1 MVVTRI
7 YFYRLSNGKSTLSV
21 SLGPI
26 VSPLIYASK
35 DVMASNFEAP
45 LSIMWMTTKMLPNF
59 NNKCCV
65 SCLVSNKRSPSGH
78 RETKKNEKLNAY
90 HVPAADKRIVS
101 KSLSRSCLNHTKP
114 FRPCPTVKLLRIML
128 RNRCRPTTFHIITA
142 RDDDGWCHKWLV

>member
-78 RETKKNEKLNAY
+78 RETKKKREAQCLSCSSCGQENCEQKFVSLMPQSHQTFPSMSDREIVADYVEK
-90 HVPAADKRIVS
+90 
-101 KSLSRSCLNHTKP
+101 
-114 FRPCPTVKLLRIML
+114 
-128 RNRCRPTTFHIITA
+128 
-142 RDDDGWCHKWLV
+142 